1 MWKFFNLFS
10 QGPTLKINGK
20 SKATSIFGSIIGFL
34 ICSILI
40 GATSI
45 ILYNFF
51 ARLNYTLNSYTD
63 NSAIPDIKLNNFKI
77 GFVLSD
83 LMGKE
88 FPDAERLFTISAMY
102 WDIFIPKFTSNQ
114 TKQMSIVSYE
124 PIPTIKCNQYM
135 NNTIFKDNFEK
146 MSEGY
151 NMTCLDIPS
160 MNKTLKGVYGNLGK

>member
-10 QGPTLKINGK
+10 QSPALKINGE
-20 SKATSIFGSIIGFL
+20 SRATSIFGSIIGFL

-45 ILYNFF
+45 ILNDFF
-51 ARLNYTLNSYTD
+51 ARLNFTLNSYTD
-63 NSAIPDIKLNNFKI
+63 NSAIPDIKLKNFKI
-77 GFVLSD
+77 GFILSD

-124 PIPTIKCNQYM
+124 PIPTIKCNQYR
-135 NNTIFKDNFEK
+135 NDTIFKDNFEK
-146 MSEGY
+146 ISEGY
-151 NMTCLDIPS
+151 NMTCLDIPGI
-160 MNKTLKGVYGNLGK
+160 NKTLKGVYANLGK